1 MGEVLAAKELAIDLA
16 VASLLPLLS
25 LLEAT
30 VKDPLQ
36 KPLMTR
42 TRTALRKV
50 TNIRRFAESS
60 NGNVEELVKLL
71 QSLFLK
77 PFTKKTLMP
86 YIGEDL
92 VQCCSFVLRCALH
105 ISREETEAP
114 KSAEDAPRFEMEDI
128 FKLYQSNLSKFFL
141 KRDSSF
147 PYGIFVRSLQYP
159 WPDAGY
165 LLEPLIEYAFGAS
178 ILKNRKLQALQ
189 LLTALFRNTT
199 ALSAIGPHLNKQLHS
214 LLQQTQKVVEEAA
227 KDSKP
232 KYLTDLFTLLR
243 VMYQC
248 PVLVK
253 LDGAKELWQ
262 PLQTALPLLPSRGV
276 VKQKELKR
284 SFTALAR
291 VLQIAHTIP
300 SDEPD
305 TVVTTEAPVSA
316 TKDDSIADTVTDAV
330 DTKEKPKKKKSKNSF
345 EGSKDRS
352 EAKKRRLAAAAEG
365 VVDVTFAVDGFAEA
379 VDDGEPAK
387 KRSKKD
393 KKKKGKPKV
402 QEEEAEEAVEM
413 EVAQVTVEKRVTR
426 KRKKKTEDKKKT
438 NYLL

>member
-1 MGEVLAAKELAIDLA
+1 MG
-16 VASLLPLLS
+16 
-25 LLEAT
+25 
-30 VKDPLQ
+30 
-36 KPLMTR
+36 
-42 TRTALRKV
+42 
-50 TNIRRFAESS
+50 
-60 NGNVEELVKLL
+60 
-71 QSLFLK
+71 
-77 PFTKKTLMP
+77 
-86 YIGEDL
+86 
-92 VQCCSFVLRCALH
+92 
-105 ISREETEAP
+105 
-114 KSAEDAPRFEMEDI
+114 
-128 FKLYQSNLSKFFL
+128 
-141 KRDSSF
+141 
-147 PYGIFVRSLQYP
+147 
-159 WPDAGY
+159 
-165 LLEPLIEYAFGAS
+165 IEYAFGAS

-305 TVVTTEAPVSA
+305 
-316 TKDDSIADTVTDAV
+316 AV
-330 DTKEKPKKKKSKNSF
+330 ATKEKPKKKKSKNSF
-345 EGSKDRS
+345 EVSKDRS
-352 EAKKRRLAAAAEG
+352 EAKKRRLA
-365 VVDVTFAVDGFAEA
+365 
-379 VDDGEPAK
+379 
-387 KRSKKD
+387 
-393 KKKKGKPKV
+393 
-402 QEEEAEEAVEM
+402 
-413 EVAQVTVEKRVTR
+413 
-426 KRKKKTEDKKKT
+426 
-438 NYLL
+438 